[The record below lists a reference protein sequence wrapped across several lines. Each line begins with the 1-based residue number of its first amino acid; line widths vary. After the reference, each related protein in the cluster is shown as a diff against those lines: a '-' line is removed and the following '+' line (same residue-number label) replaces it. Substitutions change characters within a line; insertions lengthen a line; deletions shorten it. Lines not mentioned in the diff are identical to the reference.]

1 MVAFETF
8 PVFLY
13 KKIQL
18 YGLKCDEKSQNTEK
32 RKSLDVISKNI

>member
-18 YGLKCDEKSQNTEK
+18 YSLNADEKSQNTEK
-32 RKSLDVISKNI
+32 RKTLDVISKNI

>member
-13 KKIQL
+13 KNIHLCIIKAM
-18 YGLKCDEKSQNTEK
+18 EKGQNTEK
-32 RKSLDVISKNI
+32 RKTLDVNSKNI